1 MPGRIR
7 ILPEILSNK
16 IAAGEVVERPA
27 SVVRE
32 LIENALDARSTRIIT
47 EVEKGGRSLIRVS
60 DNGIGMSHD
69 DALLSVERYATSK
82 IYKDD
87 DLFSVRTLGF
97 RGEALPSI
105 ASVSRFTLE
114 TSDGRSDTGIRIE
127 MAGGKI
133 KNVSEIGAPA
143 GTQITVS
150 QLFFNTPARRK
161 FLKTI
166 RTEMGHISDSV
177 AGIALGRPGVR
188 FRLLHDGQ
196 TLRQWTAASDPAD
209 RIADV
214 LGSGVRNDLRRVE
227 LADDAVAVIGW
238 VASPHVTRST
248 SRGIHTY
255 VNGRLVRDRTIQH
268 ALFRGYEG
276 RLMKG
281 QFPVAV
287 LFIQVPPDQ
296 VDVNVHPTKNE
307 VRFAEQRRVH
317 SLVMNAVSSVISIS
331 DRPGWLGEKRSEPSP
346 PLTRVSEKPDRFT
359 PAETPPRTRDEASE
373 EMPCAEFP
381 GAMSEGRA
389 EKKPFSP
396 ARQSPLWE
404 QKFFGHL
411 RVIGQF
417 RGTYLL
423 CESDDAL
430 VLIDQHAAHER
441 VMFEQLKERSPYSG
455 ASQKLLIPE
464 TVDLSYSEA
473 GILEKLIPDFR
484 GMGLDIEPFGGTTFV
499 VKSVPALLGSG
510 EIRPLIT
517 EMVEKIA
524 DVGFASGLEKAMD
537 ECLMIMACH
546 GAIRANQQLSGEQVR
561 ALLQQL
567 DQCQNPSHCPHGRP
581 TWIRWDI
588 AFLEKSFKRIV

>member
-1 MPGRIR
+1 MSEIR

-27 SVVRE
+27 SVAKE
-32 LIENALDARSTRIIT
+32 LVENSLDARSSRIII

-60 DNGIGMSHD
+60 DNGTGMGHD
-69 DALLSVERYATSK
+69 DALLSIERYATSK
-82 IYKDD
+82 IYNDD
-87 DLFSVRTLGF
+87 DLFSIQTLGF

-114 TSDGRSDTGIRIE
+114 TCDGRSDTGIRIE
-127 MAGGKI
+127 IAGGKI
-133 KNVSEIGAPA
+133 RNVSEIGAPR

-166 RTEMGHISDSV
+166 QTEMGHISDVV
-177 AGIALGRPGVR
+177 ASIALGWPDVQ
-188 FRLLHDGQ
+188 FRLLHNG
-196 TLRQWTAASDPAD
+196 RVMKQWTAAPDPAE
-209 RIADV
+209 RVADV
-214 LGSGVRNDLRRVE
+214 LGANVRHDLHRVE
-227 LADDAVAVIGW
+227 LGDDAVEITGW
-238 VASPHVTRST
+238 VAAPRVTRST
-248 SRGIHTY
+248 SRGIYTY

-281 QFPVAV
+281 QFPVAA
-287 LFIQVPPDQ
+287 LFIRVPPDR

-317 SLVMNAVSSVISIS
+317 SLVTNAVSSVISAA
-331 DRPGWLGEKRSEPSP
+331 DRPKWLDDGLPEPSP
-346 PLTRVSEKPDRFT
+346 RPRISETPGRFQSSENDARPRDDKPSEET
-359 PAETPPRTRDEASE
+359 PHSEPPRTIPERRTEK
-373 EMPCAEFP
+373 PPVFP
-381 GAMSEGRA
+381 AT
-389 EKKPFSP
+389 
-396 ARQSPLWE
+396 QSPLWK
-404 QKFFGHL
+404 QTFFSHL
-411 RVIGQF
+411 RIIGQF
-417 RGTYLL
+417 RGTYLI

-441 VMFEQLKERSPYSG
+441 VMFEQLKARAPSSG

-464 TVDLSYSEA
+464 TVDLSHSEA
-473 GILEKLIPDFR
+473 DILEKLIPDFR
-484 GMGLDIEPFGGTTFV
+484 EMGLDIEPFGGTTFV

-510 EIRPLIT
+510 EVRPLIT

-524 DVGFASGLEKAMD
+524 EVGVAGGLENAMD

-546 GAIRANQQLSGEQVR
+546 GAIRANQQLSDAQLR
-561 ALLQQL
+561 ALLHQL
-567 DQCQNPSHCPHGRP
+567 DQCRNPSHCPHGRP
-581 TWIRWDI
+581 TWIRWTVP
-588 AFLEKSFKRIV
+588 FLEKSFKRIV